1 MIFLVPW
8 TSLKKL
14 VIMVLDLTLIRS
26 IISQKPLKFFA
37 LCRNHALCEKK
48 KRNFVKIS
56 RTFSTLWL
64 SFRAPN
70 RHQQLVSRTVLIFLP
85 IYFVWRHLRKTNHQP
100 CWIKLVSSFFGT
112 KKSGHFFRNLFFL
125 GVVPRE
131 VLCNA

>member
-48 KRNFVKIS
+48 KEI
-56 RTFSTLWL
+56 L
-64 SFRAPN
+64 SKFPVHFQHFN
-70 RHQQLVSRTVLIFLP
+70 LVSGLQISITS
-85 IYFVWRHLRKTNHQP
+85 W
-100 CWIKLVSSFFGT
+100 
-112 KKSGHFFRNLFFL
+112 
-125 GVVPRE
+125 
-131 VLCNA
+131 